1 MSDPNVR
8 WLVVKNGMTRVVQR
22 YLYSYAHIIDIVETT
37 GENPIHVV
45 LIATPG
51 DADYSANYQSGR
63 LASGMMPTTVHET
76 YIDAVHKAQGV

>member
-8 WLVVKNGMTRVVQR
+8 WLVVRNGNTRVVER
-22 YLYSYAHIIDIVETT
+22 YLYSYAHVIEIVESDDH
-37 GENPIHVV
+37 PIHVV

-63 LASGMMPTTVHET
+63 LASGMMPTTIHDSF
-76 YIDAVHKAQGV
+76 IDAVHSAQGV